1 MFYLTVIGAAF
12 LAWLILV
19 TLTHSDEVVADRL
32 GRSTWEK
39 LVGTVAWIL
48 ERQQ

>member
-1 MFYLTVIGAAF
+1 MLYLTR
-12 LAWLILV
+12 L
-19 TLTHSDEVVADRL
+19 DADRAR
-32 GRSTWEK
+32 GREITLASWRKRPGWEK